1 MGHPTEIER
10 LDLSLTTPAGNLAV
24 QVEVPTGFVPV
35 TAIVPALR
43 RIGERAMAL
52 EEQQAV
58 HSGAHVSCREGCAAC
73 CRMLVPVSPPEAYAL
88 KDMIERLPGDRRQAM
103 LGRIEET
110 RRRLANTGLLDVL
123 SAIAESDR
131 QWSDDE
137 MEPVNRAYYA
147 LRMPCPFLED
157 ERCSIYADRPAACR
171 ELLVTS
177 PAELCQ
183 DLVHNAVRTL
193 PVPLRI
199 STVLSL
205 LWSQAAGGP
214 LRFIPL
220 PLAWDWADRHGQQ
233 HRQTWQGAR
242 LFEWAADMLWKFLSR
257 EFHRRGMSP
266 SGEAVSSQRSAISTE
281 QREG

>member
-1 MGHPTEIER
+1 MNHTAETER
-10 LDLSLTTPAGNLAV
+10 FDLSLTTPAGNLAV
-24 QVEVPTGFVPV
+24 PVDIPTGFVPV

-43 RIGERAMAL
+43 RIGECAMAL
-52 EEQQAV
+52 EEQEAAR
-58 HSGAHVSCREGCAAC
+58 SGALVSCREGCAAC
-73 CRMLVPVSPPEAYAL
+73 CRMLVPVSPPEAHAL
-88 KDMIERLPGDRRQAM
+88 REMIERLPEDRKGAV
-103 LGRIEET
+103 LGRVEET
-110 RRRLANTGLLDVL
+110 RRRLADAGLLDTLTAV
-123 SAIAESDR
+123 AETDH
-131 QWSDDE
+131 QWSDEE
-137 MEPVNRAYYA
+137 MEPLNRAYYA

-183 DLVHNAVRTL
+183 DLVHNAVRAL

-199 STVLSL
+199 GTVLSL

-220 PLAWDWADRHGQQ
+220 PLAWDWAGRHGRQSK
-233 HRQTWQGAR
+233 QTWRGGQ

-257 EFHRRGMSP
+257 EYHRRGLSP
-266 SGEAVSSQRSAISTE
+266 AENTKRGHSTFP
-281 QREG
+281 R